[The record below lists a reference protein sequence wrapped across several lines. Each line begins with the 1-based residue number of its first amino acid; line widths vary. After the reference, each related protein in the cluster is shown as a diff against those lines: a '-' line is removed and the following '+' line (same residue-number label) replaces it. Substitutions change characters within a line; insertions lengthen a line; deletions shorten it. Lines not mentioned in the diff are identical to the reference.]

1 MDNLIA
7 EFGHPTYTPF
17 PVIAARL
24 LLAAAFG
31 AAIGFEREWRNR
43 PAGLRTHILVCVAAA
58 CFALLTVEIIHAPMF
73 AAQLTQESTR
83 FDPIRLIEAVT
94 AGVAFLAAGVVIFT
108 RGEVHGLTTGAGMWL
123 AGAIG
128 VACGLG
134 LWQIALLATLIAL
147 VVLGLLYAFEKRMDL
162 NHGPDFNLS
171 RRERADACRTI
182 RPDTGDPSRTH
193 PAD

>member
-1 MDNLIA
+1 MDQLIE
-7 EFGHPTYTPF
+7 EFGHPTFTGF
-17 PVIAARL
+17 AVIIARL
-24 LLAAAFG
+24 LLAAIFG

-58 CFALLTVEIIHAPMF
+58 TFAILTIEIVHAPMF
-73 AAQLTQESTR
+73 STATMKDAVKV
-83 FDPIRLIEAVT
+83 DPIRVVEAVT

-134 LWQIALLATLIAL
+134 FWQIALFATVLALL
-147 VVLGLLYAFEKRMDL
+147 VLSLVHRLERRAGLNRQNDFGLSEKA
-162 NHGPDFNLS
+162 
-171 RRERADACRTI
+171 EADGRTK
-182 RPDTGDPSRTH
+182 GDDH
-193 PAD
+193 DPARSEFGKS